1 MVANSRILYSLN
13 KQKISENA
21 VKKILSVRLM

>member
-13 KQKISENA
+13 KQEISENT
-21 VKKILSVRLM
+21 VKKILPVRLM